1 MNSYLKTETNT
12 RYIHFALLV
21 VRVSVA
27 MLMLTHGYPKLMKL
41 LAGGE
46 IQFTDPIGLGQELS
60 FVLVIFAE
68 FFCSILIGI
77 GLATRLASIPLIINM
92 SVAVFVVF
100 ASAPIAKK
108 ELPLLYLLIYLILLV
123 VGSGKYAVDYLISNK
138 KG

>member
-1 MNSYLKTETNT
+1 MKSYLKTDTNS
-12 RYIHFALLV
+12 RYIHLVLLI
-21 VRVSVA
+21 VRVVVA

-46 IQFTDPIGLGQELS
+46 IQFADPIGLGQVLS
-60 FVLVIFAE
+60 LVLVVFAE

-92 SVAVFVVF
+92 LVATFVVF

-108 ELPLLYLLIYLILLV
+108 EFPLLYLLIYLVLLV
-123 VGSGKYAVDYLISNK
+123 VGSGKYSVDYLITNK